1 MKPDPVRAIADAC
14 LYEGYILWPYRRSA
28 LKNQQRFTFGGVYP
42 PGHSKRHPD
51 DPQRMQTEVLL
62 QGGEGARVEVTVRF
76 LQVVTRA
83 AAQRRGDQL
92 EMVDELTV
100 DGQRYLSWEEA
111 VEREIEV
118 PPLSVARLRDGYV
131 SPVAIAADTRAE
143 DLRDRSGACVGALIR
158 GWKELRGEVSVRGKP
173 VADGVERVSVTIRNQ
188 TPFAGGP
195 RAEALKRTFCSTH
208 TMLRAQGGEFA
219 SLADPP
225 PELREAAAACQN
237 LGSWPVP
244 VGEPPDRST
253 ILSSPIL
260 LEDYPRVAPESPG
273 DLFDGGEIDQ
283 LLILNILAMTDEEKA
298 EMRASDPRAAEII
311 DRSEALSEEELM
323 RLHGA
328 IREMGMAR

>member
-42 PGHSKRHPD
+42 PEHSERHPD
-51 DPQRMQTEVLL
+51 DPSRMQTEVLL
-62 QGGEGARVEVTVRF
+62 RGGPQTRVEVTVRF
-76 LQVVTRA
+76 LQVVMRRA
-83 AAQRRGDQL
+83 ARRRGDGL
-92 EMVDELTV
+92 EEVDELTV
-100 DGQRYLSWEEA
+100 DGLRFLSWEEA
-111 VEREIEV
+111 VEREIQV
-118 PPLSVARLRDGYV
+118 PPLRLEQLRTGYRMT
-131 SPVAIAADTRAE
+131 VAIAADSRNE
-143 DLRDRSGACVGALIR
+143 DLHDHGGARVGALVR
-158 GWKELRGEVSVRGKP
+158 SWKELGGELSVSGEP
-173 VADGVERVSVTIRNQ
+173 VADGVQRLSVTIRNG
-188 TPFAGGP
+188 TPFTGGS
-195 RAEALKRTFCSTH
+195 RAEALERTFCSTH
-208 TMLRAQGGEFA
+208 TMLRVRGGEFV

-225 PELREAAAACQN
+225 GDLRAAAAACEN
-237 LGSWPVP
+237 VGTWPVP
-244 VGEPPDRST
+244 VGVPPDRST
-253 ILSSPIL
+253 MLSSPII

-311 DRSEALSEEELM
+311 DRSEGLTEEELM

>member
-1 MKPDPVRAIADAC
+1 MKSDPVRAIADAC

-42 PGHSKRHPD
+42 TEHSKDHPD
-51 DPQRMQTEVLL
+51 DPSCMQTEVLL
-62 QGGEGARVEVTVRF
+62 RGGEETRVEVTVRF
-76 LQVVTRA
+76 LQVVTRRA
-83 AAQRRGDQL
+83 AERRGEQL
-92 EMVDELTV
+92 ETVDELTV

-118 PPLSVARLRDGYV
+118 PPLSVAQLRGGYRA
-131 SPVAIAADTRAE
+131 PIAIAADTRRE
-143 DLRDRSGACVGALIR
+143 DLHDHRGACVGGLIR
-158 GWKELRGEVSVRGKP
+158 GWSELRGELFVRAQP
-173 VADGVERVSVTIRNQ
+173 VADDVERVSVTIRNH

-225 PELREAAAACQN
+225 PELRAAAAACQN
-237 LGSWPVP
+237 LGTWPVP

-253 ILSSPIL
+253 ILSSPIIL
-260 LEDYPRVAPESPG
+260 DDYPRVAPESPG